1 MVPQVTS
8 RLFLGGGETFKAHSF
23 FVLKLML
30 VLVGLIAMAFA
41 VYGIGP
47 GGRFYFEIAKDPFKH
62 FEPAY
67 WYHESILHTILAYA
81 LGFNR
86 SHLSFSLFV
95 LTFSPITLLYIGLQI
110 DKRLP
115 ATWAYFFLLV
125 LTFHPLTLIHYT
137 WVLHPDTFVALF
149 SAVIFFSYSPTVI
162 FVACVMGALAHA
174 SQFLVIL
181 LLSWLIRM
189 TFEPD
194 AISPTR
200 LAAAGS
206 LGWVVGKCLVLLYL
220 TYFDIQIENT
230 RLNIV
235 MHPEWSLRVRQI
247 LLNPWTTLYT
257 LYAGYWVLMVA
268 LSYFVHRLSRRLF
281 WAFLLSQIIA
291 GAVTFVT
298 YDTTRV
304 FATLTWA
311 PFIFCT
317 VYVLDH
323 SQRLSLGQGRMFR
336 GILVGSLVVGILCPK
351 LYSFNG
357 AIWTMDETREYLQ
370 RVLRDAGSVQN

>member
-1 MVPQVTS
+1 MVPQVITH
-8 RLFLGGGETFKAHSF
+8 LFPGRGATFKARTF
-23 FVLKLML
+23 FVLKLTL
-30 VLVGLIAMAFA
+30 VIIGLIAIAFA

-47 GGRFYFEIAKDPFKH
+47 GGRFYFEIAKNPFRS
-62 FEPAY
+62 FETAY
-67 WYHESILHTILAYA
+67 WFHESILHTILAYA
-81 LGFNR
+81 LGFNH

-95 LTFSPITLLYIGLQI
+95 LTFSPITLLYLGLQI

-115 ATWAYFFLLV
+115 EGWVYFFLLV

-149 SAVIFFSYSPTVI
+149 TAVIFFSYSPTVI
-162 FVACVMGALAHA
+162 FVACVLGALAHA

-181 LLSWLIRM
+181 LLSWLIRV

-194 AISPTR
+194 AISPIR

-206 LGWVVGKCLVLLYL
+206 IGWVVGKCLVLLYL
-220 TYFDIQIENT
+220 TYFDIHIENT
-230 RLNIV
+230 RLSIV
-235 MHPEWSLRVRQI
+235 MHPEWSLRVRQV

-257 LYAGYWVLMVA
+257 LYAGYWLLIVA
-268 LSYFVHRLSRRLF
+268 LSYFAHRLSRRLF

-291 GAVTFVT
+291 GTVTFVT

-317 VYVLDH
+317 VYVLNH
-323 SQRLSLGQGRMFR
+323 LHGLSLGEGQMFR
-336 GILVGSLVVGILCPK
+336 GILVGSLVLGILCPK

-370 RVLRDAGSVQN
+370 KVLKDAGSAQ